1 MKIGV
6 RHCEAAL
13 VRLLIKHLCRY
24 HSAKSD
30 CRTHFEYK
38 QQSIENIESLYWVDI
53 YITQDRTYNNAVFN
67 CEGASWNEYPVTSS
81 KRYCVCP
88 EV

>member
-13 VRLLIKHLCRY
+13 IRLLVKHLCVY

-30 CRTHFEYK
+30 CRTHFEDK
-38 QQSIENIESLYWVDI
+38 QQSIENIRVIVLGRHLNH
-53 YITQDRTYNNAVFN
+53 TGPNL
-67 CEGASWNEYPVTSS
+67 
-81 KRYCVCP
+81 
-88 EV
+88 